1 MNILIADDH
10 HLVLEGLT
18 NVLETMENVKIFQA
32 KNKNLLLYQLRSH
45 KIDIL
50 FQDIL
55 FGDHNAR
62 EFIKEII
69 KEFPSLKIIIIS
81 SISDLEVVDSLFK
94 QGIHGYLLKSD
105 DLSEISSS
113 IATVMNDQIYISA
126 EIRDLTYREKRLDLK
141 STVVLTPRE
150 KEVLKLILK
159 EKTTNEIG
167 EKLDVSTK
175 TVEKHRANL
184 FIKFGV
190 KNVVGLV
197 KKAIMEGYA

>member
-113 IATVMNDQIYISA
+113 IATVMNDQIYISV

-184 FIKFGV
+184 LIKFGV

>member
-55 FGDHNAR
+55 FGDYNAR

-94 QGIHGYLLKSD
+94 QGVHGYLLKSD

-126 EIRDLTYREKRLDLK
+126 EIRDLTYREKRLDIK

-150 KEVLKLILK
+150 KEVLRLILK

-167 EKLDVSTK
+167 ENLNVSTK

-197 KKAIMEGYA
+197 KKAIMEGYS

>member
-18 NVLETMENVKIFQA
+18 NVLETMENVEIFQA

-55 FGDHNAR
+55 FGDYNAR

-94 QGIHGYLLKSD
+94 QGVHGYLLKSD

-126 EIRDLTYREKRLDLK
+126 EIRDLTYREKRLDIK

-150 KEVLKLILK
+150 KEVLRLILK

-167 EKLDVSTK
+167 ENLNVSTK

-197 KKAIMEGYA
+197 KKAIMEGYS

>member
-94 QGIHGYLLKSD
+94 QGVHGYLLKSD

>member
-18 NVLETMENVKIFQA
+18 NVLETMENVEIFQA

-55 FGDHNAR
+55 FGDYNAR

-126 EIRDLTYREKRLDLK
+126 EIRDLTYREKRLDIK

-150 KEVLKLILK
+150 KEVLRLILK

-167 EKLDVSTK
+167 DNLNVSTK

-197 KKAIMEGYA
+197 KKAIMEGYG

>member
-1 MNILIADDH
+1 
-10 HLVLEGLT
+10 
-18 NVLETMENVKIFQA
+18 MENVEIFQA

-113 IATVMNDQIYISA
+113 IATVMNDQFYISA

-141 STVVLTPRE
+141 STVVLIPRE

-167 EKLDVSTK
+167 EKLDVSSK
-175 TVEKHRANL
+175 TVEKHRAKV
-184 FIKFGV
+184 FRSEERR
-190 KNVVGLV
+190 VG
-197 KKAIMEGYA
+197 KE

>member
-113 IATVMNDQIYISA
+113 IATVMNDQFYISA

-167 EKLDVSTK
+167 EKLDVSSK

-197 KKAIMEGYA
+197 KKAIMEGYS

>member
-18 NVLETMENVKIFQA
+18 NVLETMENVEIFQA

-55 FGDHNAR
+55 FGDYNAR

-94 QGIHGYLLKSD
+94 QGVHGYLLKSD

-113 IATVMNDQIYISA
+113 IATVMNDQIYIST
-126 EIRDLTYREKRLDLK
+126 EIRDLTYREKRLDIK

-150 KEVLKLILK
+150 KEVLRLILK

-167 EKLDVSTK
+167 ENLNVSTK

-184 FIKFGV
+184 FIKFEV

-197 KKAIMEGYA
+197 TKAIMEGYS

>member
-18 NVLETMENVKIFQA
+18 NVLETMENVEIFQA

-55 FGDHNAR
+55 FGDYNAR

-94 QGIHGYLLKSD
+94 QGVHGYLLKSD

-113 IATVMNDQIYISA
+113 IATVMNDQIYIST
-126 EIRDLTYREKRLDLK
+126 EIRDLTYREKRLDIK

-150 KEVLKLILK
+150 KEVLRLILK

-167 EKLDVSTK
+167 ENLNVSTK

>member
-18 NVLETMENVKIFQA
+18 NVLETMENVEIFQA

-55 FGDHNAR
+55 FGDYNAR

-94 QGIHGYLLKSD
+94 QGVHGYLLKSD

-126 EIRDLTYREKRLDLK
+126 EIRDLTYREKRLDIK

-150 KEVLKLILK
+150 KEVLRLILK

-167 EKLDVSTK
+167 DNLNVSTK

-197 KKAIMEGYA
+197 KKAIMEGYS

>member
-18 NVLETMENVKIFQA
+18 NVLETMENVEIFQA

-55 FGDHNAR
+55 FGDYNAR

-94 QGIHGYLLKSD
+94 QGVHGYLLKSD

-113 IATVMNDQIYISA
+113 IATVMNDQIYIST
-126 EIRDLTYREKRLDLK
+126 EIRDLTYREKRLDIK

-150 KEVLKLILK
+150 KEVLRLILK

-167 EKLDVSTK
+167 ENLNVSTK

-197 KKAIMEGYA
+197 KKAIMEGYS

>member
-94 QGIHGYLLKSD
+94 QGVHGYLLKSD

-126 EIRDLTYREKRLDLK
+126 EIRDLTYREKRLNLK
-141 STVVLTPRE
+141 SNVVLTPRE

>member
-18 NVLETMENVKIFQA
+18 NVLETMENVEIFQA

-94 QGIHGYLLKSD
+94 QGVHGYLLKSD

-126 EIRDLTYREKRLDLK
+126 EIRDLTYREKRLDIK

-150 KEVLKLILK
+150 KEVLRLILK

-167 EKLDVSTK
+167 ENLNVSTK

-197 KKAIMEGYA
+197 KKAIMEGYS

>member
-113 IATVMNDQIYISA
+113 IATVMDNQIYISA
-126 EIRDLTYREKRLDLK
+126 EIRDLTYREKRLNLK
-141 STVVLTPRE
+141 SNVVLTPRE

>member
-94 QGIHGYLLKSD
+94 QGVHGYLLKSD

-113 IATVMNDQIYISA
+113 IATVMNDQIYIST
-126 EIRDLTYREKRLDLK
+126 EIRDLTYREKRLDIK

-150 KEVLKLILK
+150 KEVLRLILK

-167 EKLDVSTK
+167 DNLNVSTK

-197 KKAIMEGYA
+197 KKAIMEGYS

>member
-18 NVLETMENVKIFQA
+18 NVLETMENVEIFQA

-94 QGIHGYLLKSD
+94 QGVHGYLLKSD

-113 IATVMNDQIYISA
+113 IATVMNDQIYIST
-126 EIRDLTYREKRLDLK
+126 EIRDLTYREKRLDIK

-150 KEVLKLILK
+150 KEVLRLILK

-167 EKLDVSTK
+167 ENLNVSTK

>member
-113 IATVMNDQIYISA
+113 IAA
-126 EIRDLTYREKRLDLK
+126 EIGRASCRER
-141 STVVLTPRE
+141 V
-150 KEVLKLILK
+150 
-159 EKTTNEIG
+159 
-167 EKLDVSTK
+167 
-175 TVEKHRANL
+175 
-184 FIKFGV
+184 
-190 KNVVGLV
+190 
-197 KKAIMEGYA
+197 

>member
-18 NVLETMENVKIFQA
+18 NVLETMENVEIFQA

-94 QGIHGYLLKSD
+94 QGVHGYLLKSD

-126 EIRDLTYREKRLDLK
+126 EIRDLTYREKRLNLK
-141 STVVLTPRE
+141 SNVVLTPRE

-197 KKAIMEGYA
+197 KKAIMEGYS